1 MRDYK
6 KPDLNKPRYRTEVIA
21 FKNREF
27 YATFRKKY
35 PEHKNVS
42 DKILRSIIET
52 HDKNISNTVIENR
65 DGVELQSGLGYLFVG
80 SINIPSK
87 RKNTVNVDHKK
98 SALCGKEVAH
108 RNLHTDG
115 RMGKIFYSN
124 YLSKYRLRD
133 RDLWVFSGHRDFT
146 RKVAE
151 TFPSNYK
158 KYIEVENYL
167 RISKIFKRNQRKS
180 IAIKLNADIDI
191 SNYNEFDLD

>member
-1 MRDYK
+1 
-6 KPDLNKPRYRTEVIA
+6 
-21 FKNREF
+21 
-27 YATFRKKY
+27 
-35 PEHKNVS
+35 
-42 DKILRSIIET
+42 
-52 HDKNISNTVIENR
+52 
-65 DGVELQSGLGYLFVG
+65 
-80 SINIPSK
+80 
-87 RKNTVNVDHKK
+87 
-98 SALCGKEVAH
+98 
-108 RNLHTDG
+108 
-115 RMGKIFYSN
+115 MGKIFYSN